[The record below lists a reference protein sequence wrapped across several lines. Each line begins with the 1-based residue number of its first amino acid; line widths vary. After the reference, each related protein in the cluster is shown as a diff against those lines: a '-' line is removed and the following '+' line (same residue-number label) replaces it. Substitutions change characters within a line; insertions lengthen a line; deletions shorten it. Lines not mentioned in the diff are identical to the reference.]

1 MRGGVRFSRLLAQ
14 KRAGFALGKG
24 VGMAHILLD
33 ETEIE
38 VAEDAEGALN
48 RIVNARDGL
57 RRGNGA
63 IVAPPGWVSL
73 TAADGSDIYVQVA
86 RIGYVREDYYG

>member
-1 MRGGVRFSRLLAQ
+1 
-14 KRAGFALGKG
+14 
-24 VGMAHILLD
+24 MAHILLD

-86 RIGYVREDYYG
+86 RIAYVREDSDPRALGRLDRGDREHDVAAGEAQVLV